1 MSPKVVER
9 HLLLSRVVLLVYY
22 IPIITSESLAM
33 IMNLY
38 AISLYLLISCL
49 TSVNADF
56 PTASNKSYF
65 GVIKHFQSGSCF
77 HAVDKKIVL
86 SVIYHDCMLNL

>member
-1 MSPKVVER
+1 
-9 HLLLSRVVLLVYY
+9 
-22 IPIITSESLAM
+22 M

-86 SVIYHDCMLNL
+86 SVIYHDCMLNLWLTVEINLEWRTAETPRNG